1 MTRSNHVLAG
11 AFGLLLLVVSCLGML
26 ARHCPGCGFSW
37 LSSVAVGVLGTA
49 TTVSV
54 TVLLI
59 AFWRTYALW
68 RTCRTYS
75 APHPPKLQH
84 VCQRLGL
91 AEDRV
96 VYTAQS
102 EPLAFCIGLLRPSVV
117 VSNGLVE
124 QVSSPE
130 LAAILAHERQHQQ
143 RHDPLRFLVMILLR
157 AALYPLPIIH
167 DLSRSFVTLIEIEA
181 DEAAIA
187 WSGRPT
193 LASALYKLL
202 TQAAPQAVSP
212 RFTVVTPFS
221 VQSSRLTCLLDPH
234 HPPPL
239 SFSLP
244 RLVVSLAPFLLLCL
258 TMVVN

>member
-1 MTRSNHVLAG
+1 MIRSNHVLAG

-26 ARHCPGCGFSW
+26 AGRCPGCGFFW
-37 LSSVAVGVLGTA
+37 LSNLAAGALA
-49 TTVSV
+49 IAATVSV
-54 TVLLI
+54 TALLVTS
-59 AFWRTYALW
+59 WRTHNLW
-68 RTCRTYS
+68 RICRTHS
-75 APHPPKLQH
+75 IAHPPKLQH

-91 AEDRV
+91 AENRIIC
-96 VYTAQS
+96 TLQS
-102 EPLAFCIGLLRPSVV
+102 EPLAFCIGLLRPWVV
-117 VSNGLVE
+117 VSAGLVE

-130 LAAILAHERQHQQ
+130 LAAIMAHERRHQQ
-143 RHDPLRFLVMILLR
+143 RRDPLRFLTVILLR
-157 AALYPLPIIH
+157 TILYPLPVVH

-202 TQAAPQAVSP
+202 TVATPQKISP

-221 VQSSRLTCLLDPH
+221 AQSSRLVCLLDPH
-234 HPPPL
+234 RPPPL
-239 SFSLP
+239 SFPIS

-258 TMVVN
+258 TMVLN